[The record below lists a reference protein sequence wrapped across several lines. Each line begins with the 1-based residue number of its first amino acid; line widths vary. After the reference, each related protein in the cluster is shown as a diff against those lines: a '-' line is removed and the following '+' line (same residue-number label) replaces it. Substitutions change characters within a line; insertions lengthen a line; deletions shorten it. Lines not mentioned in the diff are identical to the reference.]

1 MMLSSFFLP
10 PGFSGRHWIEA
21 RMDKRW
27 MRLSALIQKET
38 AQLLRDR
45 RTLLYIVGLPLME
58 LFLFAYAVSLTV
70 YHLPTAVADQS
81 QDMQSRDFIQAL
93 VNSQYF
99 DFTLTVQDEFQI
111 RQAMD
116 AGQVKAGIV
125 IPPDFSTRLESGDA
139 SVLILLDGSDSFSVQ
154 SGYSAANLVSQ
165 SYGLQLAAQK
175 IEQINGETTLVAQAT
190 SMPITNSFRVL
201 YNPDFRDLWF
211 VLPAIIGMILQT
223 AAVAQAALVV
233 VREREVGTIEQI
245 LATPTRPLELLFGKM
260 IPLVV
265 LCYLVMGLI
274 LVLGVFWFG
283 VAFKGSLELYLLLTL
298 AFVMSSLGLGF
309 LISTV
314 AKTQRQAQQISTV
327 VMLFSMLLT
336 GLVYPRNVMPL
347 IPQLIGSMLP
357 LTYFV
362 RISRGIIMKGVG
374 VTILWSDVLALVIY
388 SLAVMIVA
396 ALNFKKRL
404 D

>member
-1 MMLSSFFLP
+1 MMN
-10 PGFSGRHWIEA
+10 
-21 RMDKRW
+21 KNW

-38 AQLLRDR
+38 SQLLRDR
-45 RTLLYIVGLPLME
+45 RTLLYIVGLPLVE

-70 YHLPTAVADQS
+70 YHIPTVVADQS
-81 QDMQSRDFIQAL
+81 RDVKSRDFIQAF

-99 DFTLTVQDEFQI
+99 DFTMAAQNEDQV
-111 RQAMD
+111 RQAID

-125 IPPDFSTRLESGDA
+125 IPPNFSTRLEHGDA

-154 SGYSAANLVSQ
+154 SGYSAASLVSQ
-165 SYGLQLAAQK
+165 NYALQISTRKTERTGGQAMIIA
-175 IEQINGETTLVAQAT
+175 GAT

-201 YNPDFRDLWF
+201 YNPDFHDLWF
-211 VLPAIIGMILQT
+211 VLPAIIGMLLQT
-223 AAVAQAALVV
+223 AAVSQAALIV

-245 LATPTRPLELLFGKM
+245 LATPTRPLELLIGKM
-260 IPLVV
+260 IPLLL
-265 LCYLVMGLI
+265 LCFLI
-274 LVLGVFWFG
+274 IGMILALGVFWFG
-283 VAFKGSLELYLLLTL
+283 VAFKGSLGLYLLLTL
-298 AFVMSSLGLGF
+298 FFITSSLGLGF

-314 AKTQRQAQQISTV
+314 AKNQRQAQQASTV
-327 VMLFSMLLT
+327 LMLFSMLLT
-336 GLVYPRNVMPL
+336 GVVYPRNIMPF

-357 LTYFV
+357 LTYFI

-374 VTILWSDVLALVIY
+374 VRVLWPDVAALVAY
-388 SLAVMIVA
+388 SLVVMITA